1 MKIEYDKTP
10 ATFISSLENAIRT
23 WRYEYNTELK
33 EIYEESG
40 MITIFRDYLKKVN
53 IITLATFVSFSIISL
68 VVHTILFDVSE
79 IRIVMASI
87 FLSISI
93 ALTAQII
100 GHIKPAYQRNQN
112 KNYLENNL
120 LYSLSYMSCLAS
132 SGMPLERIFRRVSE
146 VEDNPPLRTLI
157 NKFLVN
163 VNLLGIDVNTALNQ
177 MADHSPSRN
186 LSKQITSIRTTIM
199 TSGDLK
205 NLLHYEVKGQ
215 LQKKREKLKSSVNS
229 LVYLGEIYVT
239 MMVVTPVLFILMI
252 TILSIMGGSFGGSSI
267 LQLNLII
274 FFGLPVMA
282 AAFIILLDQVLVIE
296 E

>member
-1 MKIEYDKTP
+1 MTLKYEKIPNIFINSIENTLKKWHKEY
-10 ATFISSLENAIRT
+10 I
-23 WRYEYNTELK
+23 TELK

-40 MITIFRDYLKKVN
+40 MNTIFNDYIRKVDIITIAV
-53 IITLATFVSFSIISL
+53 FVSVSIISMIA
-68 VVHTILFDVSE
+68 HTIILKASSS
-79 IRIVMASI
+79 RIIIASLA
-87 FLSISI
+87 LSASVAVI
-93 ALTAQII
+93 TQII
-100 GHIKPAYQRNQN
+100 GHIKPVYQRSQN
-112 KNYLENNL
+112 KNYLENNII
-120 LYSLSYMSCLAS
+120 YSLSYMSCLSS
-132 SGMPLERIFRRVSE
+132 SGMPLEKIFRRVSE
-146 VEDNPPLRTLI
+146 VEDNPPLKKLI

-163 VNLLGIDVNTALNQ
+163 VNLLGLDVNSALNQ
-177 MADHSPSRN
+177 MADQSPSSA
-186 LSKQITSIRTTIM
+186 LTKQIASIRTTIM

-205 NLLHYEVKGQ
+205 NLLLYEVQRQ
-215 LQKKREKLKSSVNS
+215 LQKKREKLKASVNT

-267 LQLNLII
+267 IQLNLII